1 MAVLRTLS
9 AMDGEFKS
17 HYSDFLIPGSSRS
30 YRTYEDLV
38 LRGRTAVNHI
48 VNHIKKGIGV
58 VDGFNVL
65 YLPNRSYF

>member
-1 MAVLRTLS
+1 MAVLRALL

-17 HYSDFLIPGSSRS
+17 HYSDFLIPGSSRGCWVF
-30 YRTYEDLV
+30 EDLL

-65 YLPNRSYF
+65 YLPL